1 VEPDVSDPDRQPA
14 APPLSL
20 DEYESLARR
29 RLPPPVWD
37 YIAGGSGREATLAAN
52 RAAYERLVLRPR
64 ALVDV
69 SRFDPTTSL
78 LGAPLAAPVGVAPM
92 AYHRL
97 VHAEGEV
104 ATARAA
110 GAAGLLFVVSVFASR
125 GLAETAAAAGGGP
138 LWLQVYWLRERAV
151 LVDVI
156 RRAEAHGYRALVLT
170 VDTPRVGRRLRDLR
184 HGFAVPPEISAA
196 NIDAGVMAGTHR
208 SRVGVSAIEQHSRQ
222 QFDASVTWSDLAW
235 LREQTSLPLVLKG
248 ILTGED
254 ARLAVAH
261 GAAAIVVSNHG
272 GRQLDG
278 APATLDALPEVIAAV
293 AGQCPVLVDGGVRT
307 GADVVKAL
315 ALGAAAV
322 LVGRPVLWGLTCAG
336 AGGVRAVLDLLL
348 AELEDA
354 MLLSG
359 RPRLADIDPT
369 LLRPAVTAPD
379 PIPAPRR

>member
-1 VEPDVSDPDRQPA
+1 MSDPDREPA
-14 APPLSL
+14 APALSL

-52 RAAYERLVLRPR
+52 RAAYDRLVLRPR

-69 SRFDPTTSL
+69 SRFDPATSL
-78 LGAPLAAPVGVAPM
+78 LGATLAAPVGVAPM

-97 VHAEGEV
+97 VHPEGEV

-110 GAAGLLFVVSVFASR
+110 GGAGLLFVVSVFASR
-125 GLAETAAAAGGGP
+125 SLAEIAAAAGSGP

-151 LVDVI
+151 LVDLI

-184 HGFAVPPEISAA
+184 HGFAVPGEISAA
-196 NIDAGVMAGTHR
+196 NLDAGLMAGTHH
-208 SRVGVSAIEQHSRQ
+208 SRAGVSAIEQHSRQ
-222 QFDASVTWSDLAW
+222 QFDASVTWSDLVW

-248 ILTGED
+248 ILTAED

-278 APATLDALPEVIAAV
+278 APATLDALPEVVDAV
-293 AGQCPVLVDGGVRT
+293 AGRCPVLVDGGIRG

-315 ALGAAAV
+315 ALGAGAV
-322 LVGRPVLWGLTCAG
+322 LVGRPVLWGLSCAG
-336 AGGVRAVLDLLL
+336 ADGVREVLGLLL

-354 MLLSG
+354 MILSG
-359 RPRLADIDPT
+359 RPRLADIDHT

-379 PIPAPRR
+379 RIPAPR